1 MAEKFIDEAVSI
13 EPIVIKPEARDALV
27 ARESQMDSLYQEMN
41 TSPDEPI
48 ENTLRTQLRF
58 IAANLALN
66 NNDFGQESKPLTWE
80 EYTEKVETD
89 IVGAKFKHM
98 KEIDSDRET
107 LHQESLARD
116 AFEETRAYATRA

>member
-1 MAEKFIDEAVSI
+1 MKKDKGSTLVE
-13 EPIVIKPEARDALV
+13 ALV
-27 ARESQMDSLYQEMN
+27 ALVILSLGLI
-41 TSPDEPI
+41 P
-48 ENTLRTQLRF
+48 TLSTVLVANSLSSSIRNNL